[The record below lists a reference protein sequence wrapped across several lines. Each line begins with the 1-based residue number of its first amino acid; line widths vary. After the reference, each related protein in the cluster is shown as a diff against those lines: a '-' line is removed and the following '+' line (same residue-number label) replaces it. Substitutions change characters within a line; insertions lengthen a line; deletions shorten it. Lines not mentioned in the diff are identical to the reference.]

1 MSINLDVKN
10 PLTQIIDTVGGII
23 SKVVPDRAAAA
34 AQTAEFQRMAL
45 SGQLQEDLLQLQA
58 ITSAQSDINK
68 VEAASSSLFVAGG
81 RPAVIWICAA
91 ALALNLVLGPLF
103 VWGASLAGHPTPFPT
118 LDPNLLMALLFPLLG
133 LGAMRSYDKKNGVDT
148 KTIKGS

>member
-1 MSINLDVKN
+1 MSIDIKMPWQSV
-10 PLTQIIDTVGGII
+10 IDTVGGII

-34 AQTAEFQRMAL
+34 AATAQLQTMAL
-45 SGQLQEDLLQLQA
+45 SGQLQEELIQLQA
-58 ITSAQSDINK
+58 VTSAQSDINK
-68 VEAASSSLFVAGG
+68 VEAANPSLFVAGG

-91 ALALNLVLGPLF
+91 ALALNLILGPLF
-103 VWGASLAGHPTPFPT
+103 VWGAALTGHPTPFPT

-148 KTIKGS
+148 KAVSVSGK